1 MGYVEEMESLSQ
13 AIRYDDHGGEPTVD
27 FYTSWLT
34 EHPSALD
41 AFGQM
46 MSAAKGKYIVVFLD
60 YDGTLSRIVQEPDK
74 AFMTGK
80 MRSAVD
86 EVARC
91 FPTAIISGRSRDK
104 VYDFVKLDNIYY
116 AGSHG
121 MDISTPSG
129 SSKYSYHKHQTRTTD
144 AKGIEYVNFRPAF
157 EFLPTIAKVIKL
169 LKEETKGIKGA
180 VVEDNTF
187 CISVHYRSVK
197 EEEVD
202 TLKGMVETLMKNYK
216 NFRISGGKKV
226 MEIRPKIDWNKGRA
240 LQYLLD
246 TPGFGSSTDV
256 LPIYIGDDKTD
267 EDAFEA
273 IRRIGRGFPIVV
285 SSTPKETKALYS
297 LRDPSEV
304 KSFLSCLAAWRKD
317 T

>member
-1 MGYVEEMESLSQ
+1 MGYVEEMESLSK
-13 AIRYDDHGGEPTVD
+13 AIRYDDHGEPTVD
-27 FYTSWLT
+27 LYTSWLT
-34 EHPSALD
+34 KHPSALD

-46 MSAAKGKYIVVFLD
+46 MSAVKGKDIVVFLD
-60 YDGTLSRIVQEPDK
+60 YDGTLSRIVQDPDK
-74 AFMTGK
+74 AFMTAK

-86 EVARC
+86 EVACC
-91 FPTAIISGRSRDK
+91 FPTAIISGRRRDK

-121 MDISTPSG
+121 MDISTTSG
-129 SSKYSYHKHQTRTTD
+129 SSKYSYHKHQSRSTD
-144 AKGIEYVNFRPAF
+144 AKGNEYVNFRPAF
-157 EFLPTIAKVIKL
+157 EFLPTIAKIIKL

-180 VVEDNTF
+180 VVEDNKF
-187 CISVHYRSVK
+187 CISVHYRCVK
-197 EEEVD
+197 EE
-202 TLKGMVETLMKNYK
+202 
-216 NFRISGGKKV
+216 V

-246 TPGFGSSTDV
+246 TPGFCSSTDV
-256 LPIYIGDDKTD
+256 LPIYVGDDKTD

-297 LRDPSEV
+297 LRDPTEV
-304 KSFLSCLAAWRKD
+304 TSFLSCLAAWRKD